1 MIPRPHANCFHSEIR
16 DEGVSEFGISR
27 MFALVKCRG
36 LARMSV
42 LSIVDSDRKEVISE
56 GWVEK

>member
-1 MIPRPHANCFHSEIR
+1 M

-27 MFALVKCRG
+27 MFALVKCSG
-36 LARMSV
+36 LATMRV

-56 GWVEK
+56 GCVEK